1 MEYLASAQS
10 GTNLSVTSTHSAETA
25 RQGRDPPR
33 ILSFG
38 PRDVPQELEHGTDR
52 RFGDLLNSWMV
63 AEFLPKPPLA
73 KDTGLAHAELFAQSL
88 MAAASERTI
97 LLNTNAGIGSNID
110 ETVLSF

>member
-1 MEYLASAQS
+1 
-10 GTNLSVTSTHSAETA
+10 
-25 RQGRDPPR
+25 
-33 ILSFG
+33 
-38 PRDVPQELEHGTDR
+38 
-52 RFGDLLNSWMV
+52 MV